1 MSAIGIPDRSD
12 YGDMS
17 KLQIGALLDLVRQ
30 QHTARKAGEHEDF
43 RFGNEDVGGLHSWA
57 IRKGMPEPGQKR
69 LAIHQPIHAPS
80 YAAFSG
86 EIKEGYG
93 AGTVKTKDRGK
104 VLLTDVQPG
113 KIGLVVAHQRQ
124 PQYLSLIR
132 KGDSKDWLV
141 VNTTPTDAA
150 KYQGGVEKP
159 HYKSRNW
166 PDVEHKLDD
175 YVAQPKADGASQV
188 FRLGP
193 KGVEAF
199 SYRTSKDGRPLIH
212 TERMFGG
219 QRVDVPK
226 ELVGTILRGE
236 LMGFKGQEK
245 LAHLIKSAS
254 VIPPQELGGL
264 LNSSI
269 AKSITDQKEKDIQL
283 RAMLYDIV
291 GFKGTPQERHQ
302 RLAQIVEALK
312 TGRFFLPEQAETPE
326 DITNLQQRIA
336 EGKHP
341 LTSEGIML
349 YPKAGGDPVKVKNT
363 DEHDVIIQ
371 SLFPGKKKYHGSH
384 SGGFAYSNEP
394 GGPVVGEVGSGL
406 SDATRA
412 AMHERPDEFVGRT
425 ARVRAAK
432 RMPSGAL
439 YSPVFLALHED
450 ITQR

>member
-1 MSAIGIPDRSD
+1 MAVIGIPDRSD

-30 QHTARKAGEHEDF
+30 QHIARRAGEHEDF
-43 RFGNEDVGGLHSWA
+43 RVGNKDAGGLHSWA
-57 IRKGMPEPGQKR
+57 IRKGMPEPGQKH
-69 LAIHQPIHAPS
+69 LAVHQPIHAPE

-86 EIKEGYG
+86 VIPEGYG
-93 AGTVKTKDRGK
+93 AGSVSTKDLGK

-113 KIGLVVAHQRQ
+113 KISMVVAHKKQ

-132 KGDSKDWLV
+132 NDGSRNWLM
-141 VNTTPTDAA
+141 VNTTPTDAE
-150 KYQGGVEKP
+150 KFKGGVEKP

-166 PDVEHKLDD
+166 PDVEHHLED

-199 SYRTSKDGRPLIH
+199 SYRTGKDGRPLIH
-212 TERMFGG
+212 TERVFGG
-219 QRVDVPK
+219 QRVAVPK

-236 LMGFKGQEK
+236 LMGFRGQEK
-245 LAHLIKSAS
+245 VARLYKSAY

-269 AKSITDQKEKDIQL
+269 AKSIIDQKDRDIQL
-283 RAMLYDIV
+283 KAMLYDIV

-312 TGRFFLPEQAETPE
+312 SDRFFLPEQAETPD

-336 EGKHP
+336 SGEHP

-349 YPKAGGDPVKVKNT
+349 YPKEGGDPVKVKNT

-371 SLFPGKKKYHGSH
+371 SLFPGKNKYHGSH

-406 SDATRA
+406 SDETRA
-412 AMHERPDEFVGRT
+412 AMHARPEDFIGRT

-439 YSPVFLALHED
+439 HSPVFLALHED
-450 ITQR
+450 ITQQ